1 MNEKIPMPKTSD
13 GLSASSELS
22 LDDLKTY
29 ACAVF
34 DCDGVVLDSN
44 EVKTDGFRMALDGY
58 PADKVEALLDFHRQ
72 HGGESRYVKFE
83 YFFRDLL
90 GRDDIGGLVEELVKR
105 FEQLIG
111 AGLMTCPEIPG
122 ARAMLDWFNG
132 IGTPCIMISGAAQVE
147 LRDVLERRGL
157 ASYFEG
163 IYGSP
168 PSKMEQLEN
177 LRKEHELPI
186 SNAVFFGDSSTDLEA
201 AMAFGIDFVFVF
213 GRSMWSDGKR
223 ICAAEQCS
231 RIADFECLLKDDRD
245 PTRRSPR

>member
-13 GLSASSELS
+13 GLFASSELA

-34 DCDGVVLDSN
+34 DCDGVILDSN
-44 EVKTDGFRMALDGY
+44 EVKSDGFRVALDGY

-72 HGGESRYVKFE
+72 HGGVSRYVKFE

-90 GRDDIGGLVEELVKR
+90 GRDDIDGLVEESVKR

-122 ARAMLDWFNG
+122 ARIMLDWFNG
-132 IGTPCIMISGAAQVE
+132 IGTPCVMISGAAQVE

-168 PSKMEQLEN
+168 PTKMEQLEN
-177 LRKEHELPI
+177 LYEERELPI

-213 GRSMWSDGKR
+213 GRSIWPDGMR
-223 ICAAEQCS
+223 ICATEKCF
-231 RIADFECLLKDDRD
+231 RIPDFEFLLKDDRN
-245 PTRRSPR
+245 PTR